1 MHKIHFYKDR
11 SGKEPVFEFLRELS
25 QKKNKNSRIQLN
37 KINDYI
43 EILSQYGT
51 QIGEPYI
58 KYLNGNIWELRPLRS
73 RILFVTWYEGGYV
86 LLHIFMKKT
95 QKIPAREIEQ
105 AKREFADFIERG
117 LDNEQKYCNWK

>member
-25 QKKNKNSRIQLN
+25 QKKDKNSRIQLN

-43 EILSQYGT
+43 EILSRYGT

-73 RILFVTWYEGGYV
+73 RILFATWYEGWLCVTSYI
-86 LLHIFMKKT
+86 HEENSENPSKRDRTSKKRICRPYR
-95 QKIPAREIEQ
+95 KGA
-105 AKREFADFIERG
+105 
-117 LDNEQKYCNWK
+117 